1 MSTVL
6 EVRPM
11 SESDRQDQPIR
22 IGKEALRLAK
32 IAAGYKDMSMKD
44 WVTEVIAEAAQR
56 DIEKGHRELSQPTP
70 KPKRSKGAD

>member
-6 EVRPM
+6 EAQTM

-22 IGKEALRLAK
+22 IGKEALKAAK

-44 WVTEVIAEAAQR
+44 WVTKVILEAAAR
-56 DIEKGHRELSQPTP
+56 DIEEGHRLYSQANPP
-70 KPKRSKGAD
+70 KGKRPKGE